1 VGNAVTTSKR
11 QLILGGM
18 LDAVGAEGYAATSVR
33 AVLDRTGLYRQAFY
47 DNFADKLDCYLQAYD
62 SGIERI
68 EALVRDAAAGAGD
81 WRQELRAGLAAVL
94 ALLDSEPDVGRALLV
109 EVHAAGPRALA
120 KRDAALQ
127 RFGAYLDRARL
138 AGDGG
143 VSAPTIAPEAVAA
156 GIHSVLH
163 IRLSSRRDGSYARL
177 LPELMYIAVLPYY
190 GVEAAT
196 RELRMDS

>member
-1 VGNAVTTSKR
+1 
-11 QLILGGM
+11 M
-18 LDAVGAEGYAATSVR
+18 LDAVGAEGYAAASVR
-33 AVLDRTGLYRQAFY
+33 AVLDRTGVHRQAFF

-68 EALVRDAAAGAGD
+68 EALVREAAAGAGD
-81 WRQELRAGLAAVL
+81 WRLELRAGMAAVL
-94 ALLDSEPDVGRALLV
+94 GLLDSEPDLGRALLV

-120 KRDAALQ
+120 KRDTALR

-163 IRLSSRRDGSYARL
+163 IRLASRRDGSYARL

-190 GVEAAT
+190 GVDAAT
-196 RELRMDS
+196 RELRMDG

>member
-1 VGNAVTTSKR
+1 VGLAVTTSKR

-18 LDAVGAEGYAATSVR
+18 LETVGAEGYGAASVR

-47 DNFADKLDCYLQAYD
+47 DNFADKLDCYLHAYD
-62 SGIERI
+62 YGIERI
-68 EALVRDAAAGAGD
+68 EALVREAAAGAVD

-94 ALLDSEPDVGRALLV
+94 ALLDSEPDLGRALLV
-109 EVHAAGPRALA
+109 EVHAAGPRGLA

-138 AGDGG
+138 AGEGG

-163 IRLSSRRDGSYARL
+163 TRLASRRDGSYARL

-190 GVEAAT
+190 GVEAAS